1 MQKRYLSILVE
12 NNEGVL
18 ARISS
23 LFCQRGF
30 NIASLTVSETNDA
43 KISRITV
50 CVSGEENDIK
60 QIKRQTRKL
69 YEVKSV
75 FELDEGQ
82 SVMRELLLIKVRADA
97 KARGELREIAEV
109 YKAKISDLSADSMIL
124 ETVGESSKIDS
135 FIKILS
141 SFDIIE
147 ICRTGVTAM
156 LRGSDASI

>member
-30 NIASLTVSETNDA
+30 NIASLTVSETND
-43 KISRITV
+43 KNTSRITV

-82 SVMRELLLIKVRADA
+82 SVMRELLLIKVKADA
-97 KARGELREIAEV
+97 KARQELREIAEI
-109 YKAKISDLSADSMIL
+109 YKAKVSDLSADSMIL
-124 ETVGESSKIDS
+124 ETVGESSKIDN

-141 SFDIIE
+141 SYEIIE

-156 LRGSDASI
+156 LRGTEANV

>member
-1 MQKRYLSILVE
+1 MKTTRAFWQ
-12 NNEGVL
+12 G
-18 ARISS
+18 S
-23 LFCQRGF
+23 LPF
-30 NIASLTVSETNDA
+30 SETND
-43 KISRITV
+43 KSISRITV

-75 FELDEGQ
+75 VELDEGE
-82 SVMRELLLIKVRADA
+82 SVLRELLLIKVRADS
-97 KARGELREIAEV
+97 KARAELRDISEV

-124 ETVGESSKIDS
+124 EVVGESSKIDG

-141 SFDIIE
+141 SFEIIE

-156 LRGSDASI
+156 LRGTEN

>member
-30 NIASLTVSETNDA
+30 NIASLTVSETND
-43 KISRITV
+43 KSISRITV

-69 YEVKSV
+69 YEVKKV
-75 FELDEGQ
+75 VELDESQ
-82 SVMRELLLIKVRADA
+82 SIMRELLLIKVKPNAANRN
-97 KARGELREIAEV
+97 ELREISEI
-109 YKAKISDLSADSMIL
+109 YKAKIADLSADSIMFEL
-124 ETVGESSKIDS
+124 VGESSKVDA
-135 FIKILS
+135 FVKILS
-141 SFDIIE
+141 TYEIIE

-156 LRGSDASI
+156 LRGTDA

>member
-30 NIASLTVSETNDA
+30 NIASLTVSETNDES
-43 KISRITV
+43 ISRITV
-50 CVSGEENDIK
+50 CVPGEENDIK

-75 FELDEGQ
+75 VELDEGE
-82 SVMRELLLIKVRADA
+82 SVLRELLLIKIRADA
-97 KARGELREIAEV
+97 KVRAELRDITEI

-124 ETVGESSKIDS
+124 EVVGESSKIDG

-141 SFDIIE
+141 SFEIIE

-156 LRGSDASI
+156 LRGTEN

>member
-30 NIASLTVSETNDA
+30 NIASLTVSETND
-43 KISRITV
+43 KSISRITV

-69 YEVKSV
+69 YEVKKV
-75 FELDEGQ
+75 VELDESQ
-82 SVMRELLLIKVRADA
+82 SIMRELLLIKVKADA
-97 KARGELREIAEV
+97 NNRNELREIAEI
-109 YKAKISDLSADSMIL
+109 YKAKIADLSADSIMFEL
-124 ETVGESSKIDS
+124 VGESSKVDA
-135 FIKILS
+135 FVKILS
-141 SFDIIE
+141 TYEIIE

-156 LRGSDASI
+156 LRGTDA

>member
-30 NIASLTVSETNDA
+30 NIASLTVSETND
-43 KISRITV
+43 KSISRITV

-69 YEVKSV
+69 YEVKKV
-75 FELDEGQ
+75 VELDESQ
-82 SVMRELLLIKVRADA
+82 SIMRELLLIKV
-97 KARGELREIAEV
+97 KANAANRNELREISEI
-109 YKAKISDLSADSMIL
+109 YKAKIADLSADSIMFEL
-124 ETVGESSKIDS
+124 VGESSKVDA
-135 FIKILS
+135 FVKILS
-141 SFDIIE
+141 TYEIIE

-156 LRGSDASI
+156 LRGSDANI

>member
-30 NIASLTVSETNDA
+30 NIASLTVSETND
-43 KISRITV
+43 KSISRITV

-69 YEVKSV
+69 YEVKKV
-75 FELDEGQ
+75 VELDESQ
-82 SVMRELLLIKVRADA
+82 SIMRELLLIKV
-97 KARGELREIAEV
+97 KANAANRNELREISEI
-109 YKAKISDLSADSMIL
+109 YKAKIADLSADSIMFEL
-124 ETVGESSKIDS
+124 VGESSKVDA
-135 FIKILS
+135 FVKILS
-141 SFDIIE
+141 TYEIIE

-156 LRGSDASI
+156 LRGTDA

>member
-30 NIASLTVSETNDA
+30 NIASLTVSETNDES
-43 KISRITV
+43 ISRITV

-75 FELDEGQ
+75 VELDEGE
-82 SVMRELLLIKVRADA
+82 SVLRELLLIKIRADA
-97 KARGELREIAEV
+97 KVRAELRDITEI

-124 ETVGESSKIDS
+124 EVVGESSKIDG

-141 SFDIIE
+141 SFEIIE

-156 LRGSDASI
+156 LRGTEN

>member
-30 NIASLTVSETNDA
+30 NIASLTVSETND
-43 KISRITV
+43 KSISRITV

-69 YEVKSV
+69 YEVISV
-75 FELDEGQ
+75 VELDEAQ
-82 SVMRELLLIKVRADA
+82 SVMRELLLIKVKAHADN
-97 KARGELREIAEV
+97 RNELRDIAEI
-109 YKAKISDLSADSMIL
+109 YKAKIADLSADCMIFEL
-124 ETVGESSKIDS
+124 VGESSKVDA

-141 SFDIIE
+141 THEIIE

-156 LRGSDASI
+156 MRGTDA